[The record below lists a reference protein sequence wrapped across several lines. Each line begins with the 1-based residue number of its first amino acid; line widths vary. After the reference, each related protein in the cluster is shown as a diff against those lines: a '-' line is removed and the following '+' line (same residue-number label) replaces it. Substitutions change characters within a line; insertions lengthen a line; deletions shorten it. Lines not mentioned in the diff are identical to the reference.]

1 MCSRSCWQAALI
13 LLTATEPNPAQTR
26 LRQPCEEERKRV
38 YTRFSHAS
46 TERTKVAIVESCG
59 FCRWARPQHAFL
71 SCPCGA
77 VERRRYRAGALR
89 RAAQHDEE
97 RLDPRA
103 KRAFCAAGAG
113 HSQDLRYC
121 LDGAELR
128 SYGAAFRH
136 LGLSCH
142 HEQGL
147 RANNRA
153 ENSHQVV
160 RGASARCNASNQRR
174 R

>member
-1 MCSRSCWQAALI
+1 SCWQAALL

-38 YTRFSHAS
+38 YTRFSRAP
-46 TERTKVAIVESCG
+46 TERTTVAIVESCG

-97 RLDPRA
+97 RPDPQA

-121 LDGAELR
+121 LDGAAVRRPALGLPDRGATAAGDGELR
-128 SYGAAFRH
+128 ALY
-136 LGLSCH
+136 LGDLCRS
-142 HEQGL
+142 L
-147 RANNRA
+147 LTATTDR
-153 ENSHQVV
+153 S
-160 RGASARCNASNQRR
+160 
-174 R
+174 